1 MKFLR
6 TLFLSM
12 KGTFRLEALYVNS
25 ERTIC
30 RLQPQYTRYLLKTS
44 LRTTVCKQYEVDFQ
58 APIGVL
64 QPLVRGT
71 SESNLSKFYLQSV
84 QDQKYPK

>member
-1 MKFLR
+1 MYTVLP
-6 TLFLSM
+6 M
-12 KGTFRLEALYVNS
+12 KGTFRFEALYVNS

-71 SESNLSKFYLQSV
+71 SESNLSKFYLQGV